1 MVRDLGRATG
11 GILSYF
17 TRHNTAANLLLVV
30 LVVAGFYAIPQ
41 MRAQFFPDVIVDDM
55 TIDIQWDGAGAEDVD
70 ASIVE
75 VLQSTLITVDGVAFE
90 VEGHTSGSGGW
101 DC

>member
-30 LVVAGFYAIPQ
+30 LVVAGFYARWVALALFGYTLSLALIFHHYWTISDPAAARIDAADRTEWVLLQ
-41 MRAQFFPDVIVDDM
+41 RLNDEWLIVNSLWE
-55 TIDIQWDGAGAEDVD
+55 QAG
-70 ASIVE
+70 
-75 VLQSTLITVDGVAFE
+75 
-90 VEGHTSGSGGW
+90 
-101 DC
+101 